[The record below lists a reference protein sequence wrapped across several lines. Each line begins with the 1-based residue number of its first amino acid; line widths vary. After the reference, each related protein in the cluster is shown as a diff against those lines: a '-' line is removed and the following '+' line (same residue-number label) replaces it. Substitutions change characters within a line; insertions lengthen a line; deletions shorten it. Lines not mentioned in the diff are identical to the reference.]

1 MEKDGV
7 RMRNSLFVFVVVLLC
22 PLSGKAQT
30 EIPVTFNR
38 ENLQLVGMLHLPENV
53 QTKVPAVLLLHGFTG
68 HKSDTHFIFT
78 RLARSLA
85 ASGVAVLRFDF
96 AGSGDSEGEF
106 ADMTIL
112 TELQDAKT
120 ALKFFQARPEID
132 TTEIGLLGF
141 SMGGCVAALLVA
153 DVQDF
158 QTLVLWAPVAFPVKT
173 FAYIP
178 KKYTEKMFQGRRV
191 YDLHGFYVSQKFLD
205 ILPALHPLQ
214 SVKKFMRPALVIQGG
229 EDKSVYPESGK
240 AYAEIF
246 RLNNPESHLELID
259 NANHVFSS
267 MELTEKVVS
276 LTKEW
281 FLRYLKHDK

>member
-1 MEKDGV
+1 
-7 RMRNSLFVFVVVLLC
+7 MRNSLLFFLLLISC
-22 PLSGKAQT
+22 PLSVKSQT

-38 ENLQLVGMLHLPENV
+38 ESVQLVGMLHLPENV
-53 QTKVPAVLLLHGFTG
+53 QKKVPAVLLLHGFTG

-120 ALKFFQARPEID
+120 ALKFLKSRTEID
-132 TTEIGLLGF
+132 TAKVGLLGF
-141 SMGGCVAALLVA
+141 SMGGCVAALLVG

-158 QTLVLWAPVAFPVKT
+158 QTVVLWAPVAFPVKT

-178 KKYTEKMFQGRRV
+178 QKYEEKKFHGRKV
-191 YDLHGFYVSQKFLD
+191 YDLSGFYVSQKFLD
-205 ILPALHPLQ
+205 ILPDLHPLQ
-214 SVKKFMRPALVIQGG
+214 SVKKFVKPALVIQGG

-246 RLNNPESHLELID
+246 HQNNPASHLELID

-267 MELTEKVVS
+267 MELTEEVVS
-276 LTKEW
+276 FTKEW
-281 FLRYLKHDK
+281 FLRYLMYSKKNAP

>member
-1 MEKDGV
+1 
-7 RMRNSLFVFVVVLLC
+7 MRNSLLLFLLLIFC
-22 PLSGKAQT
+22 PLSVKAQIET
-30 EIPVTFNR
+30 PVTFDRKNV
-38 ENLQLVGMLHLPENV
+38 QLVGMLHLPENV

-120 ALKFFQARPEID
+120 ALKFLKSRTEID
-132 TTEIGLLGF
+132 TTKIGLLGF
-141 SMGGCVAALLVA
+141 SMGGCVAALLVGE
-153 DVQDF
+153 VQDF
-158 QTLVLWAPVAFPVKT
+158 QTIVLWAPVAFPVKT

-178 KKYTEKMFQGRRV
+178 QKYTAKMFHDRKV

-205 ILPALHPLQ
+205 ILPDLSPLQ
-214 SVKKFMRPALVIQGG
+214 SVKNFMRPALVIQGG

-246 RLNNPESHLELID
+246 RQNNPASHLELID
-259 NANHVFSS
+259 DANHVFSS

-281 FLRYLKHDK
+281 FLRYLKRDKKIAP